1 MGPKGLFDP
10 TSGGG
15 GGGGGGVTSVAVET
29 RRTSVSSPGLV
40 VMEAVLAL
48 LRGAGMG
55 QQASR
60 LQKEQK
66 FNHRAFN
73 LEGNLGVTA

>member
-1 MGPKGLFDP
+1 M
-10 TSGGG
+10 
-15 GGGGGGVTSVAVET
+15 
-29 RRTSVSSPGLV
+29 SSPGLV